1 MEYKCELCEE
11 MFDDDDCVGIQDVIL
26 CHSCLEEL
34 EKVEK
39 PTHYCDCCGNY
50 FKNEGNADVLNFCP
64 NCGESDEG
72 VFYNLNG
79 QTIDF
84 AIRYNVE
91 DKRIWSKK

>member
-1 MEYKCELCEE
+1 MEYKCEFCEE
-11 MFDDDDCVGIQDVIL
+11 MFDDEDCVGVQDVIL

-39 PTHYCDCCGNY
+39 PTHYCDCCDNY
-50 FKNEGNADVLNFCP
+50 FKLDIVTEKCP

-72 VFYNLNG
+72 VFYDLNG

-91 DKRIWSKK
+91 DKKIWSKK

>member
-26 CHSCLEEL
+26 CNDCLEEL

-39 PTHYCDCCGNY
+39 PTHYCAGCDEY
-50 FKNEGNADVLNFCP
+50 FKLDTVPEKCP
-64 NCGESDEG
+64 YCGEVDEG
-72 VFYNLNG
+72 DFYNLNG

>member
-11 MFDDDDCVGIQDVIL
+11 MFNDDDCVGIQDVIL
-26 CHSCLEEL
+26 CNDCLEEL

-39 PTHYCDCCGNY
+39 PTHYCDCCDNY
-50 FKNEGNADVLNFCP
+50 FKNEGNAGVLNCCP

-91 DKRIWSKK
+91 NKKIWSKK

>member
-26 CHSCLEEL
+26 CNDCLEEL

-39 PTHYCDCCGNY
+39 PTHYCDCCDEY
-50 FKNEGNADVLNFCP
+50 FKLDTVTEKCP

-72 VFYNLNG
+72 DFYNLNG

-84 AIRYNVE
+84 AIRYIVE

>member
-1 MEYKCELCEE
+1 MQSL
-11 MFDDDDCVGIQDVIL
+11 L
-26 CHSCLEEL
+26 
-34 EKVEK
+34 
-39 PTHYCDCCGNY
+39 CDCDEY

-84 AIRYNVE
+84 AIRYRVE